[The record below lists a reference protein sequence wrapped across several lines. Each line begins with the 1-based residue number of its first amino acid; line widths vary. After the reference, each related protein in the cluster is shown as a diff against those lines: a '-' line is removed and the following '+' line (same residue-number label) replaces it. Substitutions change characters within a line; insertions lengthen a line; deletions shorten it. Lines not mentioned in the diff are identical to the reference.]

1 MYPIVQTMVVQERI
15 GEIETHE
22 EYEECRAAS
31 KSAKTMLL
39 QQMLEILFRGAKAL
53 RDKVR
58 ELVIPFFRENEH
70 RIPMV
75 AEVKQE
81 VFGVSDD
88 KSLLN
93 YEHPV
98 YLALHKLPPPVINGN
113 AHHVREFADL
123 SPY

>member
-1 MYPIVQTMVVQERI
+1 MVVQERI
-15 GEIETHE
+15 GDIATHE

-31 KSAKTMLL
+31 KTGKTMLL
-39 QQMLEILFRGAKAL
+39 QHMRETNNRGAKAL

-58 ELVIPFFRENEH
+58 ELVIPFFRDNEH
-70 RIPMV
+70 MIPLV

-81 VFGVSDD
+81 VFGVLDD

-98 YLALHKLPPPVINGN
+98 YVALHKLPSPVINGT
-113 AHHVREFADL
+113 ARHVREFADV
-123 SPY
+123 SPH

>member
-1 MYPIVQTMVVQERI
+1 MVVQERI
-15 GEIETHE
+15 RNIATHE

-31 KSAKTMLL
+31 KTSETMLL
-39 QQMLEILFRGAKAL
+39 QQMRETNNRGAKAL

-88 KSLLN
+88 QSLLN
-93 YEHPV
+93 RKSPV
-98 YLALHKLPPPVINGN
+98 YLALYKLPPTVINGN
-113 AHHVREFADL
+113 ARHVREFADL
-123 SPY
+123 SPH